1 MKLDAVLD
9 LEVPEDEVVK
19 RIAGRRICRNDSAHV
34 FHVTYSPPKAEG
46 VCDACGGELYQRDD
60 DSEETVRKRLEVY
73 HTQTEPII
81 DYYKAQGLVVTISAL
96 GKVAEVTARA
106 MEALQMDRPPRPE
119 PSRPVRAGTAAVS
132 PGRRGRTVEQT
143 CTAQTRK
150 AEGTAMVQIK
160 TPEQI
165 AKMRE
170 AGLVVA
176 AIHAA
181 TREAAVPGATTRD
194 LDEVARKVI
203 ADHGA
208 KSNFLGYGGFPA
220 TICTSVNEV
229 VVHGIPDDKTVLKDG
244 DIISIDA
251 GAIIDG
257 WHGDAAY
264 TAFVGTG
271 HAPELVELSRVTEE
285 SMWAG
290 IAAMKI
296 GNRLVDISKAI
307 ETLHPPPAASAGA
320 RGKYGIIEDYGGH
333 GIGTEMHMDPHLL
346 NYVSRKRGK
355 GLKLV
360 PGLCLAIEPMVSLG
374 TAQTEVLPD
383 DWTVITTDGTWS
395 SHWEHSIALTEEGP
409 LVLTARTA
417 ARRSWRST
425 ASRRLRTPSAVMI

>member
-1 MKLDAVLD
+1 MSSS
-9 LEVPEDEVVK
+9 VP
-19 RIAGRRICRNDSAHV
+19 
-34 FHVTYSPPKAEG
+34 
-46 VCDACGGELYQRDD
+46 
-60 DSEETVRKRLEVY
+60 
-73 HTQTEPII
+73 
-81 DYYKAQGLVVTISAL
+81 
-96 GKVAEVTARA
+96 
-106 MEALQMDRPPRPE
+106 
-119 PSRPVRAGTAAVS
+119 
-132 PGRRGRTVEQT
+132 
-143 CTAQTRK
+143 RK
-150 AEGTAMVQIK
+150 APSDGADQD
-160 TPEQI
+160 PEQI

-181 TREAAVPGATTRD
+181 TREAAVPGATTKD

-229 VVHGIPDDKTVLKDG
+229 VVHGIPDEKTVLKDG

-290 IAAMKI
+290 IAAMKVN
-296 GNRLVDISKAI
+296 NRLVDISKAI
-307 ETLHPPPAASAGA
+307 ESYIRRQPRPAT
-320 RGKYGIIEDYGGH
+320 GKYGIIEDYGGH

-346 NYVSRKRGK
+346 NYVSRKRARGSSSS
-355 GLKLV
+355 
-360 PGLCLAIEPMVSLG
+360 PVS
-374 TAQTEVLPD
+374 AWPSSP
-383 DWTVITTDGTWS
+383 WS
-395 SHWEHSIALTEEGP
+395 RW
-409 LVLTARTA
+409 
-417 ARRSWRST
+417 ARRRRRSSPTSGRSSRPT
-425 ASRRLRTPSAVMI
+425 APGPRTGSTRSPSRSRARWS